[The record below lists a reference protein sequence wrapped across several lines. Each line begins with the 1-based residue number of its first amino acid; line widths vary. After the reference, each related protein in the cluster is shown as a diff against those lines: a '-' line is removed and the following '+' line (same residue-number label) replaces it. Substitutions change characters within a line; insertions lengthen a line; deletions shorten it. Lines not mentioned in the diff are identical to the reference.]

1 MQPAAALEE
10 AGAGAEAK
18 LEDALETIS
27 QLTARVEKLEAD
39 VMRID
44 RDAPQELVWGWMS
57 SLMCCTSPCAF
68 LCCWGADD
76 GSYQVGTWKRRAQP
90 VPGSLRSRAEKPKK
104 HTSTRATSS
113 SSPYHQTAPSTE
125 VVAKAK
131 VEPLELTGGSHFEG
145 TWSGDG
151 WAFDLTLVLETISD
165 DGAVEGR
172 TDWVLRGVPAA
183 HSESYG
189 DKVGG
194 APAVEFW
201 KGKRD
206 NRQLSGEGYETQD
219 PAGIIATGKYQ
230 LVLLSREQAKEQAQ
244 TKRQVL
250 SGVISGH
257 HVRLVRSP
265 SGPASDAEPPNTVP
279 RVGP

>member
-1 MQPAAALEE
+1 MCCCAPAPAA
-10 AGAGAEAK
+10 
-18 LEDALETIS
+18 
-27 QLTARVEKLEAD
+27 
-39 VMRID
+39 
-44 RDAPQELVWGWMS
+44 
-57 SLMCCTSPCAF
+57 CAF
-68 LCCWGADD
+68 LCCWCADD

-104 HTSTRATSS
+104 HTKATSGS
-113 SSPYHQTAPSTE
+113 STVTDHQTAASTE
-125 VVAKAK
+125 VANKR
-131 VEPLELTGGSHFEG
+131 EPLELTGGSHFEG

-151 WAFDLTLVLETISD
+151 WTFSLTLVVETISD

-172 TDWVLRGVPAA
+172 TNWVLRGVPAA

-194 APAVEFW
+194 APAVELW

-206 NRQLSGEGYETQD
+206 DRQLSGEGYETQD

-230 LVLLSREQAKEQAQ
+230 LVLLSREQAKEHAQ

-265 SGPASDAEPPNTVP
+265 SGPASDAENAAP
-279 RVGP
+279 RAEP